1 MIPSISVQTLASVPS
16 AAAAAMAEVA
26 DDAAEEAAE
35 AAEEAAEDAD
45 DTVDE
50 VEPPQAVKPSA
61 TAAVAHDASTTFE
74 RSTTVHSF
82 PGTLHRIVGRTPVI
96 RTGS

>member
-1 MIPSISVQTLASVPS
+1 MIPSISVQTLASVPA

-35 AAEEAAEDAD
+35 EAADDAD
-45 DTVDE
+45 DTVDD